1 MKKFIT
7 LFLSIFVLVQL
18 SGCAI
23 FEEGE
28 DISISESELSEEEQK
43 QIEYDSFDEEGEYEE
58 ETETF
63 KIM

>member
-28 DISISESELSEEEQK
+28 DISISESELSEEEKK
-43 QIEYDSFDEEGEYEE
+43 QIEYDAFEDEEKYEE
-58 ETETF
+58 EMF
-63 KIM
+63 NIM

>member
-43 QIEYDSFDEEGEYEE
+43 QIEYDAFEDEEKYEE
-58 ETETF
+58 EMF
-63 KIM
+63 NIM

>member
-28 DISISESELSEEEQK
+28 DISILESELSEEEQK
-43 QIEYDSFDEEGEYEE
+43 QIEYDAFEDEEKYEE
-58 ETETF
+58 EMF
-63 KIM
+63 NIM

>member
-23 FEEGE
+23 FEEEE
-28 DISISESELSEEEQK
+28 DISILESELSEEEKK
-43 QIEYDSFDEEGEYEE
+43 QIEYDAFEDEEKYEE
-58 ETETF
+58 EMF
-63 KIM
+63 NIM